1 MKNYLSSILDNIDV
15 LVYVADLETYEV
27 LYINKYSQK
36 IFGDIKGKIC
46 WQSIQTGQESPCQF
60 CTNDKI
66 LDSDGK
72 PTGVYHWDFQNTV
85 TGQWFDI
92 RDSAIEWDDG
102 RLVRLEVATDITHL
116 KKIEESL
123 QENTHI
129 LLESQEIAEIGSY
142 VLDIDTGIWK
152 SSQVLDNIFGID
164 EHFARTV
171 EGWASI
177 IHPEDKQQMIDYF
190 THYVLEKKGI
200 FNREYRIVRIKDGEE
215 RWVHGHGELECDE
228 HNIPVKM
235 IGTIQDITFHK
246 KAEEMLRES
255 EKKYRGLF
263 NSVFEGI
270 LVHDKG
276 RVIEFNSG
284 FAAMFGY
291 SRSELV
297 GMNAFDLIAPE
308 SLEIVRD
315 QVSSGFDGAYE
326 AVGLRKDGSKFI
338 MEMQGKEFLYKN
350 RNVRVGAVRD
360 ITMRKKAE
368 KVQERLTNE
377 LVIKNKELEQVLY
390 VTSHD
395 LRSPLV
401 NIEGYSRELE
411 YSLKEL
417 MSSIE
422 KVDVPPVLKEQIT
435 AIVKEDIPESLHYI
449 KISVSKINAL
459 LKGILTLSRLG
470 GSTLTITEIDM
481 NKMMTD
487 IVDSHSYRLRELSIK
502 TDVSKL
508 PDCKGDISQINQVL
522 SNLLDNAVKYT
533 DPERP
538 GVIHI
543 SGYNDT
549 NQSVYCIEDN
559 GIGIAPEHQDKIFEI
574 FHQLEPHRVEGDG
587 MGLTIAMRII
597 EKHNGKIWIESE
609 VGRGSKFFVSLPKG

>member
-27 LYINKYSQK
+27 FYINKYTQHL
-36 IFGDIKGKIC
+36 FGDIKGKIC
-46 WQSIQTGQESPCQF
+46 WQSIQKGQKSPCQF

-72 PTGVYHWDFQNTV
+72 PTGVYHWEFQNTV

-92 RDSAIEWDDG
+92 RDSAIEWHDG

-116 KKIEESL
+116 KKTEESL

-142 VLDIDTGIWK
+142 VLDIATGIWK
-152 SSQVLDNIFGID
+152 SSKMMDSIFGID

-190 THYVLEKKGI
+190 THDVLEKKGI
-200 FNREYRIVRIKDGEE
+200 FDREYRIVRIKDGEE
-215 RWVHGHGELECDE
+215 RWVHGRGELECDE
-228 HNIPVKM
+228 NNMPVKM

-246 KAEEMLRES
+246 KAEEMLRVS
-255 EKKYRGLF
+255 ETKYRGLF

-276 RVIEFNSG
+276 NVIDFNSG

-291 SRSELV
+291 SPSELI

-315 QVSSGFDGAYE
+315 RVTSGFDGVYE

-338 MEMQGKEFLYKN
+338 MEMQGKEIHYEDH
-350 RNVRVGAVRD
+350 NVRVAAVRD
-360 ITMRKKAE
+360 ITIRRKAE
-368 KVQERLTNE
+368 KVQEHLTKE

-422 KVDVPPVLKEQIT
+422 KVDVPSDIKEQIT
-435 AIVKEDIPESLHYI
+435 AIVKEDIPESLQYI
-449 KISVSKINAL
+449 QISVSKINTL

-470 GSTLTITEIDM
+470 RSTLTITEINM

-487 IVDSHSYRLRELSIK
+487 IIDSHSYRLKELRIK
-502 TDVSKL
+502 TEVSKL
-508 PDCKGDISQINQVL
+508 PDCKGDISQINQVF

-543 SGYNDT
+543 SGYTDK
-549 NQSVYCIEDN
+549 NQSVYCMADN
-559 GIGIAPEHQDKIFEI
+559 GIGIAPDHQDKIFEI
-574 FHQLEPHRVEGDG
+574 FHQLEPHRFEGDG

-609 VGRGSKFFVSLPKG
+609 VGRGSKFFVSLPKV